1 MTDSSDNDRPQRWV
15 RPLAE
20 VGRHDRPTAGGK
32 GANLGELIRAGVRV
46 PPGFVITTDAH
57 AAAGRGGP
65 IPAAI
70 AQAVGTA
77 YADLGAGP
85 VAVRS
90 SATAE
95 DLPGA
100 AFAGQQDTFL
110 DVEGEPALL
119 DAMQKCWAS
128 LWSDR
133 AVAYRQ
139 RRGIDD
145 AAVRMAVV
153 VQRMVPAEVAG
164 VAFTA
169 NPVTGART
177 EIVVDAGLGL
187 GEAVVSGTVTAD
199 HLVVDRRRRRPP
211 PLSGPALTRL
221 GAAGVTELVA
231 VVKRIER
238 HFGPP
243 QDIEWAY
250 ADRTLWIVQA
260 RPMTALPPP
269 PLRLNRIEKLQF
281 GMMAELLPVRPF
293 PLDMTTWVH
302 RGHGR
307 ILVRMA
313 RDLPGLDVDLGA
325 ILPEVDGVVDRLA
338 TMRMRP
344 TRRTL
349 TALGRM
355 GRLARRFATE
365 NWTEDPRFAA
375 FERAVARLRGVDV
388 RALPWPDLLDRV
400 DAVFAVLDAFID
412 LRIDY
417 LPGVGV
423 GLARLRLL
431 LVVLGLTRAYAGLT
445 AGIHTRTG
453 DANRALRS
461 LAALADEPIAFE
473 SALRAY
479 ADEYGHRE
487 VTSAFLVSQPTWGE
501 DLQVIRNAASGLAA
515 HPGPAPVER
524 SAAAELASVQAR
536 RRVRLLR
543 VGPRVA
549 EAAAATRSGIA
560 FREDSHFHASR
571 LLPLVRGAL
580 LEAGERLARDGVL
593 DDPSDVW
600 HLRWSELTEIG
611 DVEQLPSA
619 VRDRLRAVVAE
630 RSARR
635 EAYAGAPLVSPAT
648 LRLPRTRADAL
659 VAGNPASPGR
669 ATGPVRVVR
678 GPEDF
683 GRLQPGDVLVC
694 PFTNPTWTPL
704 FEVAVAAVVD
714 TGSVGSHAAIT
725 AREYGIPA
733 VMATGNGTTVLVDGQ
748 RVEVD
753 GGTGVVRATTDG
765 TTDG

>member
-1 MTDSSDNDRPQRWV
+1 MTNTGREERSQQWV

-20 VGRHDRPTAGGK
+20 VGRHDRSTAGGK
-32 GANLGELIRAGVRV
+32 GANLGELVRAGVRV
-46 PPGFVITTDAH
+46 PPGFVISTDAH
-57 AAAGRGGP
+57 AKAGRDGP
-65 IPAAI
+65 IPADI
-70 AQAVGTA
+70 EQAVLTA
-77 YADLGAGP
+77 YADLGGGP

-119 DAMQKCWAS
+119 DAVRRCWAS
-128 LWSDR
+128 LWSER
-133 AVAYRQ
+133 ATAYRQ

-177 EIVVDAGLGL
+177 EIVIDAGLGL

-199 HLVVDRRRRRPP
+199 HLVVDRRHDRRSE
-211 PLSGPALTRL
+211 LSGAALARL
-221 GAAGVTELVA
+221 GARGVTELVA
-231 VVKRIER
+231 TAQRIEK

-250 ADRTLWIVQA
+250 ADQTLWIVQA

-269 PLRLNRIEKLQF
+269 PLHLNRLEVMQF

-293 PLDMTTWVH
+293 PLDMTTWVA

-313 RDLPGLDVDLGA
+313 RDLPGLEVDLGG

-338 TMRMRP
+338 PMRMRP
-344 TRRTL
+344 TRRTP
-349 TALGRM
+349 TALWRM
-355 GRLARRFATE
+355 AKLARRYKAE
-365 NWTEDPRFAA
+365 NWTQDPRFAA
-375 FERAVARLRGVDV
+375 FERAVARLRAVDV
-388 RALPWPDLLDRV
+388 SSLSWPRLLDRV
-400 DAVFAVLDAFID
+400 DEVFAALEGFID

-417 LPGVGV
+417 LPEVGV
-423 GLARLRLL
+423 SLARLRLL
-431 LVVLGLTRAYAGLT
+431 LAVLGLTPSYPGLT

-461 LAALADEPIAFE
+461 LATLIGDPTAFE
-473 SALRAY
+473 AALRDY

-487 VTSAFLVSQPTWGE
+487 VISAFLVSQPTWGE
-501 DLQVIRNAASGLAA
+501 DPNLVREAAYGLAA
-515 HPGPAPVER
+515 HPTPAPVER
-524 SAAAELASVQAR
+524 SADAELASVLAR

-543 VGPRVA
+543 VGPRI
-549 EAAAATRSGIA
+549 AAAAAAARSGIA
-560 FREDSHFHASR
+560 FRENTHFHASR

-580 LEAGERLARDGVL
+580 VVAGQRLARAGVL
-593 DDPSDVW
+593 DDPADVW
-600 HLRWSELTEIG
+600 HLRWSELVAIP
-611 DVEQLPSA
+611 DPEQLPPSA
-619 VRDRLRAVVAE
+619 RDRLRAVVAE

-635 EAYAGAPLVSPAT
+635 EAYAGAPLISRRRSGPAHP
-648 LRLPRTRADAL
+648 RGRSAGGRPGEPGPGGRSGPGYPRTGGVR
-659 VAGNPASPGR
+659 PA
-669 ATGPVRVVR
+669 
-678 GPEDF
+678 
-683 GRLQPGDVLVC
+683 QPGDVLVC
-694 PFTNPTWTPL
+694 RSPTRPGHRCSRWRWRRSWTP
-704 FEVAVAAVVD
+704 
-714 TGSVGSHAAIT
+714 GSVGSDAAIT
-725 AREYGIPA
+725 AREYGI
-733 VMATGNGTTVLVDGQ
+733 
-748 RVEVD
+748 R
-753 GGTGVVRATTDG
+753 R
-765 TTDG
+765 

>member
-1 MTDSSDNDRPQRWV
+1 MNDTSHGDGPQRWV

-20 VGRHDRPTAGGK
+20 VGRHDLATAGGK
-32 GANLGELIRAGVRV
+32 GANLGELVRAGVRV

-57 AAAGRGGP
+57 AAAGPDGRVP
-65 IPAAI
+65 TAI
-70 AQAVGTA
+70 AQAVLTA
-77 YADLGAGP
+77 YADLGLGP

-110 DVEGEPALL
+110 DVEGESALL
-119 DAMQKCWAS
+119 DAVQRCWAS
-128 LWSDR
+128 LWSER
-133 AVAYRQ
+133 AVAYRE
-139 RRGIDD
+139 RRSIDD

-169 NPVTGART
+169 NPVTGARS
-177 EIVVDAGLGL
+177 EIVIDAGLGL
-187 GEAVVSGTVTAD
+187 GEAVVSGAVTAD
-199 HLVVDRRRRRPP
+199 HLVVDRRRDRPP
-211 PLSGPALTRL
+211 PLAGPALLRL
-221 GAAGVTELVA
+221 GANGVADLVA
-231 VVKRIER
+231 VAERIEQ

-250 ADRTLWIVQA
+250 AHQTLWIVQA

-269 PLRLNRIEKLQF
+269 PLHLNRIQQMQF

-293 PLDMTTWVH
+293 PLDMTTWVT

-313 RDLPGLDVDLGA
+313 RDLPGLAVDLAG

-338 TMRMRP
+338 PMRMRP
-344 TRRTL
+344 TRRTAG
-349 TALGRM
+349 ALGRI
-355 GRLARRFATE
+355 GRRARRFSTE
-365 NWTEDPRFAA
+365 DWTADPRFAD
-375 FERAVARLRGVDV
+375 FEREVARLRAIDV
-388 RALPWPDLLDRV
+388 STLAWPDLLARV
-400 DAVFAVLDAFID
+400 DEAFATLEGFID

-417 LPGVGV
+417 LPDVGV
-423 GLARLRLL
+423 SLVRLRLL
-431 LVVLGLTRAYAGLT
+431 LAALGLTSASAGLT
-445 AGIHTRTG
+445 AGIRTRTG

-461 LAALADEPIAFE
+461 LAALADDPAAFE
-473 SALRAY
+473 AALREY
-479 ADEYGHRE
+479 VDDYGHRE

-501 DLQVIRNAASGLAA
+501 DLDLVRAAACGLAA

-524 SAAAELASVQAR
+524 SADAELASVLAR

-543 VGPRVA
+543 VGPRI
-549 EAAAATRSGIA
+549 AAAAAAARSGIA

-571 LLPLVRGAL
+571 LLPIVRGAL
-580 LEAGERLARDGVL
+580 VAAGERLARAEVL
-593 DDPSDVW
+593 DDTADVW
-600 HLRWSELTEIG
+600 HLRWSELTEIR
-611 DVEQLPSA
+611 DPEQLPSV
-619 VRDRLRAVVAE
+619 VRDRLRTAVAE

-648 LRLPRTRADAL
+648 LQAPRTQADAL
-659 VAGNPASPGR
+659 LAGNPASPGR
-669 ATGPVRVVR
+669 ATGPVRVIR

-694 PFTNPTWTPL
+694 PFTNPAWTPL

-733 VMATGNGTTVLVDGQ
+733 VMGTGNGTTVLVDGQ

-753 GGTGVVRATTDG
+753 GGAGTVRAAAQTS
-765 TTDG
+765 

>member
-1 MTDSSDNDRPQRWV
+1 MNDAGQDDRPPPWV
-15 RPLAE
+15 LPLGE

-57 AAAGRGGP
+57 AAAGPDGP

-70 AQAVGTA
+70 EQAILTA
-77 YADLGAGP
+77 YADLSGGP

-110 DVEGEPALL
+110 DVEGESALL
-119 DAMQKCWAS
+119 DAVQRCWAS

-133 AVAYRQ
+133 AVAYRE

-145 AAVRMAVV
+145 ATVRMAVV

-169 NPVTGART
+169 NPVTGARN

-187 GEAVVSGTVTAD
+187 GEAVVSGEVTAD
-199 HLVVDRRRRRPP
+199 HLVVDRRRQHRPS
-211 PLSGPALTRL
+211 PLSGPALSRL
-221 GAAGVTELVA
+221 GATGVRDLVA
-231 VVKRIER
+231 VAERIEQ

-250 ADRTLWIVQA
+250 AEQILWIVQA

-269 PLRLNRIEKLQF
+269 PLHLNRVEQLQF
-281 GMMAELLPVRPF
+281 GMMAELLPVRPY
-293 PLDMTTWVH
+293 PLDMTTWVV

-313 RDLPGLDVDLGA
+313 RDLPGLSVDLAG

-338 TMRMRP
+338 PMRMRP
-344 TRRTL
+344 TRRTVG
-349 TALGRM
+349 ALGRI
-355 GRLARRFATE
+355 GRRARRFSTE
-365 NWTEDPRFAA
+365 DWTDDPRFAA
-375 FERAVARLRGVDV
+375 FEREVTRLRAIDV
-388 RALPWPDLLDRV
+388 SILAWPDLLARV
-400 DAVFAVLDAFID
+400 DEAFAALEGFID

-417 LPGVGV
+417 LPDV
-423 GLARLRLL
+423 GLSLLRLRLL
-431 LVVLGLTRAYAGLT
+431 LAVLGLTRASAGLT
-445 AGIHTRTG
+445 AGIRTRTG

-461 LAALADEPIAFE
+461 LAALADDPVAFE
-473 SALRAY
+473 AALRDY
-479 ADEYGHRE
+479 ADAYGHRE

-501 DLQVIRNAASGLAA
+501 NLDLVREAAYGLAA
-515 HPGPAPVER
+515 HPGSAPVER
-524 SAAAELASVQAR
+524 TADAALASVLAR
-536 RRVRLLR
+536 RRVQLLR
-543 VGPRVA
+543 VGPRI
-549 EAAAATRSGIA
+549 AAAAAAARSGIA

-571 LLPLVRGAL
+571 LLPIVRGAL
-580 LEAGERLARDGVL
+580 VTAGERLTRAEVL
-593 DDPSDVW
+593 DDPADVW
-600 HLRWSELTEIG
+600 HLRWSELTEIR
-611 DVEQLPSA
+611 DPERLPPT

-648 LRLPRTRADAL
+648 LRAPRTQADAL
-659 VAGNPASPGR
+659 LAGNPASPGR
-669 ATGPVRVVR
+669 ATGPVRVIR

-683 GRLQPGDVLVC
+683 GRLEPGDVLVC
-694 PFTNPTWTPL
+694 PFTNPAWTPL

-733 VMATGNGTTVLVDGQ
+733 VMGTGNGTTVLVDGQ

-753 GGTGVVRATTDG
+753 GGAGVVRDAAQTS
-765 TTDG
+765 